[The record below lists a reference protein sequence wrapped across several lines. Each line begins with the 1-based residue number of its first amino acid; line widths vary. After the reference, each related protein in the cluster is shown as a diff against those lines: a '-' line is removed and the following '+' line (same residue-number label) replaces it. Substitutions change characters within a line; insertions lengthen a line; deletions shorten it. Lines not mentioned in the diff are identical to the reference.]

1 MNKISIIMPVYN
13 SLEFLK
19 ETIDSV
25 KLQTYK
31 NWELIIVDDNST
43 DGSRKYLIKKY
54 RSEKKIKIFFNK
66 KNYGPGYS
74 RNKAI
79 EKSSG
84 NFLAFLDS
92 DDLWVKTKLLDQMH
106 FLRKN
111 NLNLCHTNIIYK
123 KKNNFY
129 KRIYKIPKIL
139 GYQDLLY
146 NNYITTSSV
155 MIRKVKNFNYKF
167 NNCGYDDYVFWLKIL
182 KKKNKF
188 FLFKKYLTIY
198 KFRKNSVS
206 SNKFKSL
213 KWIFNIYY
221 NICDISLLKSLIYCF
236 INICINFYKKS
247 VYIKKNFISP

>member
-1 MNKISIIMPVYN
+1 MPVYN

-43 DGSRKYLIKKY
+43 DGSRKFLIEKY
-54 RSEKKIKIFFNK
+54 KSEKKIKIFLNK

-92 DDLWVKTKLLDQMH
+92 DDLWIKTKLLEQLH
-106 FLRKN
+106 FLNKN
-111 NLNLCHTNIIYK
+111 NINLCHTNVIYK
-123 KKNNFY
+123 KNSYFY

-139 GYQDLLY
+139 SYQDLLY